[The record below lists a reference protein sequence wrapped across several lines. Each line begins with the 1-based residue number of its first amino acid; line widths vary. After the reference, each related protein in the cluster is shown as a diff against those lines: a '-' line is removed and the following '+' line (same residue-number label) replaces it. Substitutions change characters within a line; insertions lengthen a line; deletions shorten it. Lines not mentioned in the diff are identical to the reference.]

1 MQLRR
6 LYTTAKEICILP
18 LWAFTT
24 YSIKKSYTWE
34 IKFDAPLVIIASW
47 RYAVVYC
54 IVQRKP
60 HSHVL
65 LASHQRSLSRW
76 TVSRWRAPKVKLF
89 PLHCNDRFSHQCL
102 LLTLCRGRHSLW
114 SHKRDMC
121 HSHLWSPNGATYFSA
136 YFVTSTLRGILFL
149 SSTSW
154 SFILGDGACR
164 EITTKR
170 PVSQRSQYRITTKEN
185 CHNITLHSFHFHHL
199 YICTYFYML
208 LQTCIRHM
216 SKAASRSNNPVN
228 IKQRRNGRIRCDCM
242 DRNDNKVQMRAGQDE
257 KSYKKKRVRKV
268 TKSAR

>member
-1 MQLRR
+1 MLWFIVLSSESRIVMYF
-6 LYTTAKEICILP
+6 LHLIKEASQDGLFP
-18 LWAFTT
+18 DGEHQKW
-24 YSIKKSYTWE
+24 SY
-34 IKFDAPLVIIASW
+34 FH
-47 RYAVVYC
+47 C
-54 IVQRKP
+54 IVMTDF
-60 HSHVL
+60 HINVCC
-65 LASHQRSLSRW
+65 W
-76 TVSRWRAPKVKLF
+76 LF
-89 PLHCNDRFSHQCL
+89 VGVAIRYEVIKETCAIPIFEVPMELHN
-102 LLTLCRGRHSLW
+102 
-114 SHKRDMC
+114 
-121 HSHLWSPNGATYFSA
+121 FSA

-208 LQTCIRHM
+208 LQTCIRHK
-216 SKAASRSNNPVN
+216 SKAASRSNNPVK
-228 IKQRRNGRIRCDCM
+228 IKQGRNGRIRCDCM
-242 DRNDNKVQMRAGQDE
+242 DRNDNKVEMRAGQDE